1 MIGRPRPSAKP
12 ASGKTATSRIA
23 SAASPCPVGMGKSYA
38 GAVVGLWRLLCG
50 PRGHEIAP
58 VALDYEGAKGVL
70 AHAKALVRQHP
81 VLAREVEPSA
91 NGLSVPGRH
100 SRWTLVSSDHSSSS
114 GQHPDV
120 AL

>member
-58 VALDYEGAKGVL
+58 VALDYEGAKVVL
-70 AHAKALVRQHP
+70 AHAKALV
-81 VLAREVEPSA
+81 
-91 NGLSVPGRH
+91 
-100 SRWTLVSSDHSSSS
+100 
-114 GQHPDV
+114 
-120 AL
+120 